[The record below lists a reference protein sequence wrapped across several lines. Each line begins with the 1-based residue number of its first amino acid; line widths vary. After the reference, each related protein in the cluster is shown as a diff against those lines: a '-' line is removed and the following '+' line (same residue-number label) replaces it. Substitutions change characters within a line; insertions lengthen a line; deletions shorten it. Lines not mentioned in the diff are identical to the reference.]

1 MILPGR
7 LEFGNPEPDEVA
19 PSWLERTSNR
29 LAISAGISDHLSL
42 RKERFCDKP
51 LPKFKPQSEHLSYM
65 L

>member
-19 PSWLERTSNR
+19 QSWLERTSNR

-42 RKERFCDKP
+42 RKERF
-51 LPKFKPQSEHLSYM
+51 
-65 L
+65 